1 MVRTK
6 TVSTGE
12 YISRLEPEPS
22 INITEVRDT
31 GMWFEVDWHIIST
44 TLDESFY
51 DIKLVNVT
59 EDFSADLKGWVDSY
73 KEVTTLLSHDKPSDF
88 NSVKIK
94 IDGYIL
100 ENSVEVQLSD
110 ELDYTSDDDT
120 GAGGGGDGDKGGN
133 GGSQMAKV
141 GAVAGI
147 GLITL
152 SRLNK
157 KEE

>member
-6 TVSTGE
+6 TEDVK
-12 YISRLEPEPS
+12 SRLAPEPT

-59 EDFSADLKGWVDSY
+59 EDFSADLMGWVEDY
-73 KEVTTLLSHDKPSDF
+73 KEETTLLSYDKPSDF

-94 IDGYIL
+94 VDGYIL

-110 ELDYTSDDDT
+110 ELNYSSGDDENDS
-120 GAGGGGDGDKGGN
+120 DGDDEDSE
-133 GGSQMAKV
+133 GSSQIIKA
-141 GAVAGI
+141 GVAT
-147 GLITL
+147 GLSLLAL
-152 SRLNK
+152 SRINK
-157 KEE
+157 KED